1 MLTYL
6 KDYQKFIPLV
16 GKFSVNRINHKTGM
30 VIDSF
35 SEKNIIVLDAK
46 EAIIK
51 AISGSIL
58 GHIDTIKLG
67 EDVGD
72 DVNLQG
78 SPNITFND
86 NNPSAD
92 TIVRD
97 AGSFIDDGFYVGVKI
112 RVLYAGNNDGIYTI
126 TNVTALTLTL
136 DSGDSLIDDGP
147 INGINIKSYGD
158 ISYYDVTQDAPD
170 VPITRQYAI
179 GSSGLQKYIPIRK
192 NNTLDITVPSDCTVI
207 VYGSTNERRE
217 IAQGNYDWTIL
228 ATYSNVTNQILE
240 INNKFA
246 VGFNIT
252 VPSAIDTVDLT
263 ITLH

>member
-1 MLTYL
+1 MLTHL

-16 GKFSVNRINHKTGM
+16 GKFSVNRIDHKTGM

-97 AGSFIDDGFYVGVKI
+97 AGSFIDDGYIEDMSIVVTNT
-112 RVLYAGNNDGIYTI
+112 VSNNGTYTI
-126 TNVTALTLTL
+126 DTVTATTITLIA
-136 DSGDSLIDDGP
+136 GDSLTNESLVFGVSMVGTPSLDNP
-147 INGINIKSYGD
+147 ATAVET
-158 ISYYDVTQDAPD
+158 YDENTMDLIFDAPYTLSVGYPNSTSVTFGVTIIGQD
-170 VPITRQYAI
+170 V
-179 GSSGLQKYIPIRK
+179 
-192 NNTLDITVPSDCTVI
+192 LDLYP
-207 VYGSTNERRE
+207 
-217 IAQGNYDWTIL
+217 L
-228 ATYSNVTNQILE
+228 ATSKIITSAALHTNNGNVFSYKRFPQKSISALIDLSIVWE
-240 INNKFA
+240 I
-246 VGFNIT
+246 GY
-252 VPSAIDTVDLT
+252 
-263 ITLH
+263 